1 MAEYEGDDHRSDAT
15 GRGRRQFLKLTGTAT
30 GAVSL
35 VGCAS
40 NSDESTYEREG
51 SIPDPKTYTVD
62 ELFSLEEWRGSGP
75 LIDDR
80 PSEYTG
86 RSMLDLPDLRG
97 ELTVYLGGGEG
108 GLYAN
113 LMKRVQNTYQDF
125 IVNIREAPSS
135 QLANTISEE
144 VNAGQS
150 PADIF
155 WAIDAGSIGIVA
167 ENDATVSL
175 PDHLV
180 SEIPDTYHPTDQWV
194 GVMGRARSIPYNTEE
209 FSESEIPNDILTFA
223 QDSRFNNAM
232 GWAPTYGAFQAFV
245 TAMRLIDG
253 ESEARQWL
261 NGMQE
266 QGVNTYD
273 NELVVANRVASGELS
288 AGFSNHYYSRLVF
301 EERPNAPI
309 DLAFTQGDAGAL
321 VNCSGTEIIKNTAKE
336 TLAVDFIHHLLSIE
350 AQEFLAT
357 RGYEYPLLPSVPPI
371 GDLPTIDEL
380 NPPDFDLSQL
390 ADLEPTLQ
398 LMREVGAL

>member
-1 MAEYEGDDHRSDAT
+1 LRT
-15 GRGRRQFLKLTGTAT
+15 
-30 GAVSL
+30 
-35 VGCAS
+35 
-40 NSDESTYEREG
+40 
-51 SIPDPKTYTVD
+51 
-62 ELFSLEEWRGSGP
+62 
-75 LIDDR
+75 
-80 PSEYTG
+80 PSA
-86 RSMLDLPDLRG
+86 R
-97 ELTVYLGGGEG
+97 
-108 GLYAN
+108 
-113 LMKRVQNTYQDF
+113 
-125 IVNIREAPSS
+125 
-135 QLANTISEE
+135 E

-301 EERPNAPI
+301 EERPNALI

-321 VNCSGTEIIKNTAKE
+321 VNCSGTEIIKNTAKRRWRW
-336 TLAVDFIHHLLSIE
+336 ISSITCS
-350 AQEFLAT
+350 ASRPKSSWR
-357 RGYEYPLLPSVPPI
+357 RGVRISAAPQRPA
-371 GDLPTIDEL
+371 DRR
-380 NPPDFDLSQL
+380 PPDYRRI
-390 ADLEPTLQ
+390 EPTGFRSLPARGPRADAATHARGGRT
-398 LMREVGAL
+398 LTCP

>member
-1 MAEYEGDDHRSDAT
+1 
-15 GRGRRQFLKLTGTAT
+15 
-30 GAVSL
+30 
-35 VGCAS
+35 
-40 NSDESTYEREG
+40 
-51 SIPDPKTYTVD
+51 
-62 ELFSLEEWRGSGP
+62 
-75 LIDDR
+75 
-80 PSEYTG
+80 
-86 RSMLDLPDLRG
+86 MLDLPDLRG

-321 VNCSGTEIIKNTAKE
+321 VNCSGTEIIKNTANE

-357 RGYEYPLLPSVPPI
+357 RGTNIRCSQRPA
-371 GDLPTIDEL
+371 DRR
-380 NPPDFDLSQL
+380 PPDYRRI
-390 ADLEPTLQ
+390 EPTGFRSLPARGPRADAATHARGGRT
-398 LMREVGAL
+398 LTCP